1 MNIKIIYQNSQSY
14 LKKVF
19 FIIGEQKKKLV
30 FISFIFFINA
40 LLDLFGITLLLP
52 FITFAFNVTDE
63 NFPLLENLINLF
75 INYKLDPI
83 YFTGILLVIVFIA
96 KAIISIL
103 SKYLITKYCYDLQVF
118 IKVRLMNN
126 YSSMEYTKFIKKDS
140 SDYIFNVVNLTGQF
154 SGSVVQTLLQSSS
167 NLLVV
172 FAITTILFISN
183 PLTFLFIC
191 LFLLSFIFLY
201 DSIFGKLMKRFG
213 QIANLSTTI
222 KIKAVGEFFNGFKQ
236 NYSLNTFSYFTNTVE
251 EEAVKISNSMSLKES
266 ITVIPRYI
274 IETLFVVGLV
284 SSVLILLN
292 YNSDPSSFLPS
303 FSLFAFSA
311 IRLIPIASSLT
322 NMISLLRYGKNS
334 VDRLHDD
341 LSLHNSV
348 KNNTINR
355 NHTLETISQFSSCSL
370 KDVCF
375 SYPGSDK
382 KVIEKLNIDFKFGEL
397 TGIVGPS
404 GSGKTTIVDLIMGL
418 LSPTSGEILYDG
430 KVNHDLNRIFSSIS
444 YQPQDPFVI
453 NSSIKANITLGVSSH
468 EVNKERLYESLKIA
482 KLSDFISSLPNGVDT
497 EIGQFGSKLSGGQR
511 QRLGIAR
518 SFYFDRKI
526 MIFDECT
533 SSLDNESENEIMNYL
548 VSLKGKVTIIIITHN
563 VNNFKYFDKVY
574 SLENVHPNKNEKIN

>member
-1 MNIKIIYQNSQSY
+1 
-14 LKKVF
+14 
-19 FIIGEQKKKLV
+19 
-30 FISFIFFINA
+30 
-40 LLDLFGITLLLP
+40 LLLP

-418 LSPTSGEILYDG
+418 LSPT
-430 KVNHDLNRIFSSIS
+430 
-444 YQPQDPFVI
+444 
-453 NSSIKANITLGVSSH
+453 
-468 EVNKERLYESLKIA
+468 
-482 KLSDFISSLPNGVDT
+482 
-497 EIGQFGSKLSGGQR
+497 
-511 QRLGIAR
+511 
-518 SFYFDRKI
+518 
-526 MIFDECT
+526 
-533 SSLDNESENEIMNYL
+533 
-548 VSLKGKVTIIIITHN
+548 
-563 VNNFKYFDKVY
+563 
-574 SLENVHPNKNEKIN
+574 

>member
-1 MNIKIIYQNSQSY
+1 LNIKITYQNSLTY